1 MLTLNKC
8 GAGAAAP
15 SNLSETI
22 RPLQQLRAG
31 NATPS
36 RAPWP
41 FGAVPRG
48 GRRMAAPVGDFGQPP
63 VDLSS
68 LDDVLSNQAAFNK
81 AFAQFQQK
89 MTQLRFDKKVIEANT
104 WQ

>member
-1 MLTLNKC
+1 
-8 GAGAAAP
+8 
-15 SNLSETI
+15 
-22 RPLQQLRAG
+22 
-31 NATPS
+31 
-36 RAPWP
+36 
-41 FGAVPRG
+41 
-48 GRRMAAPVGDFGQPP
+48 MAAPIGDSGQPP

-81 AFAQFQQK
+81 AFAQFQQR